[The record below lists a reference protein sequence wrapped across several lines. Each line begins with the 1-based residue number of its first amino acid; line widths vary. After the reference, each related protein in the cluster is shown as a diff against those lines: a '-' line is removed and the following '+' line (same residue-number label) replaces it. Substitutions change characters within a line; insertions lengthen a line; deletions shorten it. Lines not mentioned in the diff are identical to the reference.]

1 MKELVN
7 IKGIVEL
14 TLYSHQGT
22 VKQHQVI
29 NNLVTSAG
37 KNFIV
42 RKIDSDAE
50 EVGSIVIGTST
61 TPATLTDTL
70 SQVTASLLDEST
82 IEFKTVE
89 DNGIIFT
96 SPFAEDIGTGA
107 INEVSLLSNSNPKK
121 VLCRTVVTTP
131 FVKAATDYLVVSWK
145 LQIG

>member
-14 TLYSHQGT
+14 TLYSNRGII
-22 VKQHQVI
+22 KQHQVI

-42 RKIDSDAE
+42 RKINSDAE
-50 EVGSIVIGTST
+50 EVNSIVVGTST
-61 TPATLTDTL
+61 TAPTLTDTL
-70 SQVTASLLDEST
+70 SQVTSSLLGEST
-82 IEFKTVE
+82 VEFKTIE
-89 DNGIIFT
+89 NNSIIFT
-96 SPFAEDIGTGA
+96 SPFAEGIGTGT
-107 INEVSLLSNSNPKK
+107 INEVSLLSDSSPKK